1 MDWLLYD
8 NGPRHERVNVDINP
22 TGVFFSPF
30 KYLLELKQFGMVG
43 NSSHNV
49 DYSTSYALYS
59 YRLYSYFRIA
69 SNSLFQPMFIT
80 FQFYVYFPTL
90 CINPL
95 TTNVPIIKKPISW
108 FALQINW
115 LVCLWWGHWRVS
127 LWQWQWHWKFAYEKY

>member
-95 TTNVPIIKKPISW
+95 TTNVPIIKKPIS
-108 FALQINW
+108 
-115 LVCLWWGHWRVS
+115 
-127 LWQWQWHWKFAYEKY
+127 

>member
-43 NSSHNV
+43 NSSHNA
-49 DYSTSYALYS
+49 DYSTSYALCS
-59 YRLYSYFRIA
+59 YPLYSYFRIA

-80 FQFYVYFPTL
+80 IMFYMFTFPL
-90 CINPL
+90 CVL
-95 TTNVPIIKKPISW
+95 T
-108 FALQINW
+108 
-115 LVCLWWGHWRVS
+115 H
-127 LWQWQWHWKFAYEKY
+127 